1 KISCV
6 FTDQRKDHTKWHKSH
21 NISQKISC
29 YSHNAQLLSICP
41 ESSDFLEEHQVV
53 VIFSFCAIQAS
64 EPVRKK
70 KKINQRKNIQ
80 HKQNCPCCLNFLLCL
95 SIQFSDLFYLYKS
108 LSDLSRQF
116 LFFHVKQAAPETG
129 SL

>member
-1 KISCV
+1 QIVHIKASQFCHKLDHFYTQTEPESRESDEEKVSCV
-6 FTDQRKDHTKWHKSH
+6 FTDQRKDHTKWHKSY

-53 VIFSFCAIQAS
+53 VIFSFCEIQAS
-64 EPVRKK
+64 KPVRKK

-80 HKQNCPCCLNFLLCL
+80 HKQNCP
-95 SIQFSDLFYLYKS
+95 
-108 LSDLSRQF
+108 
-116 LFFHVKQAAPETG
+116 
-129 SL
+129 